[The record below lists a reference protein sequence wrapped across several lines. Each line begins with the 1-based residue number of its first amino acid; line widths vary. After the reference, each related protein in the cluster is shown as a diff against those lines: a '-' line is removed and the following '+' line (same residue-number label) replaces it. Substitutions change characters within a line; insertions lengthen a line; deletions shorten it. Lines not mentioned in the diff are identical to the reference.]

1 MCKSYDLL
9 QHRREKIN
17 ERLKSLQNLVPNGA
31 KVDIVTMLDEAIHYV
46 RFLQNQVEVHMID
59 WFQKLAL
66 LKCNQTKLLVKKN
79 TKLLQFMHV
88 SYTDLI
94 VCPYYS
100 C

>member
-46 RFLQNQVEVHMID
+46 KFLQNQVEVHMID
-59 WFQKLAL
+59 CFQKLAL